1 MPESIDPEAFD
12 GLIAARVAGAP
23 VPTDEVALE
32 VGNSSLRVRL
42 AGAAITE
49 CIIDDEPVLVS
60 PMQESQLPDPGLLAS
75 YAVAP
80 FNSERTSAQTDPF
93 KWADFTLVGRIKPP
107 DGTTDKVKLVAQTP
121 AGHPG
126 LTRIFGLTRLGAR
139 ITTTLSNPS
148 DATTPL
154 AAGIGEHLNIVLG
167 GGDTR
172 IAIAEANAAL
182 SNLRTSQPASKATEP
197 DAEGDYWNTF
207 ASATVGYPR
216 EVPVSITSHMTN
228 SGIHHD
234 VTEVARRSLGIIMGR
249 VPEAIGWISIEAL
262 VGARKKE
269 GQGFVYDMLLIPPGM
284 SVSLHTDLFTEH
296 PPLKVVS

>member
-1 MPESIDPEAFD
+1 MTESIDPEAFD
-12 GLIAARVAGAP
+12 GLIAARVAGAA
-23 VPTDEVALE
+23 VPTDEIALE
-32 VGNSSLRVRL
+32 VSNTSLRVRL

-49 CIIDDEPVLVS
+49 CVIDDAPVLVS

-80 FNSERTSAQTDPF
+80 FSSERTSAQTDPF

-107 DGTTDKVKLVAQTP
+107 NGTTDKVKLAAQTP
-121 AGHPG
+121 VGHPG

-154 AAGIGEHLNIVLG
+154 AAGIGEHLNVVLG

-172 IAIAEANAAL
+172 IMDASAVV
-182 SNLRTSQPASKATEP
+182 SNLKTNQPASEATEP

-207 ASATVGYPR
+207 ASATIGYPR
-216 EVPVSITSHMTN
+216 EVPVSIMSHMTN

-269 GQGFVYDMLLIPPGM
+269 GKGFVYDMLLIPPGM
-284 SVSLHTDLFTEH
+284 SVSLHTDLFTERL
-296 PPLKVVS
+296 PLKVVS